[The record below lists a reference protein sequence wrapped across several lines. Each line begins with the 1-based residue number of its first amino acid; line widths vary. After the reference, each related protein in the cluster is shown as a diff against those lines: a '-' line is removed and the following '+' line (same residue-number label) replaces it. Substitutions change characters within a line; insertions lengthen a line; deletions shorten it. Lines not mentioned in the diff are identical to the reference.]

1 MGDILT
7 IRLIN
12 MMFYLNRLRVYQ
24 DKFIKPESELGWLSV
39 SEPSEDVPNLLILR
53 FCSFWEVL
61 RVTGLVLL
69 PGGVSSITGVQ
80 ETQGSDG
87 EDHGKAESMN
97 MQKMNNKNK

>member
-1 MGDILT
+1 LEGCFQLAAL
-7 IRLIN
+7 LITG
-12 MMFYLNRLRVYQ
+12 LRLRT
-24 DKFIKPESELGWLSV
+24 DLESELGWLSV